1 MLIGCRSGTT
11 IVFPV
16 EQLGGTTIVN
26 EKLVDCCGTEAK
38 SRSEHA
44 IVTVDVPATSDVY
57 RV

>member
-26 EKLVDCCGTEAK
+26 IKLVDFCGTEAK
-38 SRSEHA
+38 SRSEQVM
-44 IVTVDVPATSDVY
+44 VTVDVASKSVVRD
-57 RV
+57 